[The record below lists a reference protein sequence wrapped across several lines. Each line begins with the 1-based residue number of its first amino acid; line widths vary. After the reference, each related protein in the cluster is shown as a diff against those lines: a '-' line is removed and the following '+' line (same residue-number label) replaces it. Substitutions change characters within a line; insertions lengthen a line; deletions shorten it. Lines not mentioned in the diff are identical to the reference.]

1 MLRTGIMNHET
12 TPAILSIGGENI
24 KIQSFTTDNP
34 ERESLRKKILATNDR
49 ILPSLESIQNGERD
63 PEIDEIQNM

>member
-34 ERESLRKKILATNDR
+34 EKESLRKQILATNDR
-49 ILPSLESIQNGERD
+49 ILPSLQSIQNGERD
-63 PEIDEIQNM
+63 PDIEEIQSM